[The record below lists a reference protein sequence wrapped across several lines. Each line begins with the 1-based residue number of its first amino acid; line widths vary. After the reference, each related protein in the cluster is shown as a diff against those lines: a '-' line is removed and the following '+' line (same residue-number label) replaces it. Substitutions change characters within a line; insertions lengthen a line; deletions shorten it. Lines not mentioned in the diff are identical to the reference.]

1 MLSLTGMLRPRG
13 QIIRPWPHSG
23 LGLDLDL
30 MASGLDLIDI
40 GLVASNMY
48 SAHDI
53 SSSRKSPHP
62 NLVHLV
68 QLAIHDVSH
77 PAFDPSRR
85 RFYRLCNERKVTG
98 RGVGSECG
106 VARRRR

>member
-23 LGLDLDL
+23 LRLDLDL

-53 SSSRKSPHP
+53 
-62 NLVHLV
+62 N
-68 QLAIHDVSH
+68 
-77 PAFDPSRR
+77 
-85 RFYRLCNERKVTG
+85 
-98 RGVGSECG
+98 
-106 VARRRR
+106 